1 MTSRAARLTQRL
13 EEVRQHIV
21 GCSTLDEI
29 CNTVIADYAAQAAKI
44 RSTRLNAQL
53 DGLTARKE
61 EIAVMAEPVPT
72 DGSDC
77 VDSSEVRVDD
87 EVLAEVIAVLDQLTN
102 PLIDIKSK
110 HDLIW
115 TLFFNRKYKQDL
127 IAKPKNDIDVVETAC
142 KRLKTESSSTSA
154 GPGTCDSSNS

>member
-21 GCSTLDEI
+21 GCSTLDEL

-61 EIAVMAEPVPT
+61 EIAVPT

-87 EVLAEVIAVLDQLTN
+87 EFLAEVIAVLDQLTK
-102 PLIDIKSK
+102 PFIDIKSK

-115 TLFFNRKYKQDL
+115 TLIFNHKYTQYL
-127 IAKPKNDIDVVETAC
+127 IAKPKKDIDVVETAC

>member
-1 MTSRAARLTQRL
+1 MTSRAARITQRL

-21 GCSTLDEI
+21 GCSTLDEL

-44 RSTRLNAQL
+44 RSKAQLARLNAQL

-77 VDSSEVRVDD
+77 VDSSEFDD
-87 EVLAEVIAVLDQLTN
+87 EFLAEVIVVLDQLTN
-102 PLIDIKSK
+102 PFIDPKSK

-115 TLFFNRKYKQDL
+115 TLFFNRKSKQDL
-127 IAKPKNDIDVVETAC
+127 IEKPKKTSMS
-142 KRLKTESSSTSA
+142 LKPHAS
-154 GPGTCDSSNS
+154 D